1 MITDEQAEAAA
12 DWLRDNA
19 GRIAQDRANRIALEE
34 GRKALKASLMAQHLD
49 KPVSAQEREAY
60 ASDRYKEFLDGLKE
74 AIERDE
80 RNKMHIVAAN
90 ARIEVWRSQSA
101 NMRGKL

>member
-1 MITDEQAEAAA
+1 MITDAQAEAAA

-19 GRIAQDRANRIALEE
+19 QRIAQDRANRITLEE
-34 GRKALKASLMAQHLD
+34 GRKSLKAALMSEHLD

-60 ASDRYKEFLDGLKE
+60 ASDRYRAYLDGLKE

-80 RNKMHIVAAN
+80 TNKMHVMAAN
-90 ARIEVWRSQSA
+90 ARISVWQTASA
-101 NMRGKL
+101 NQRGKL